1 VKTPLILAAALLLA
15 AAPGAQAA
23 GWKQVTATG
32 GANIDQVGPV
42 RTADGVLHVA
52 WKKDGDLFH
61 TAIGPDGKLRTTSP
75 IVTGWASTSDPALTI
90 VPGGLRAIWGGIR
103 STEATETNQD
113 QNTAFSADGGATWA
127 LQTGSTIP
135 IGAQAYASDTN
146 ATTLPNGTTLET
158 WFGTAGTWVHAGL
171 DPAVPNVNYQAAG
184 YGNDSNLASD
194 ASGAA
199 MLAWFSDNPPG
210 VLVQPVGANG
220 APAGAALTM
229 PGTQVMVG
237 GPELSRTPIVAR
249 PKSGGFYVARGVGY
263 PTSNQVRVWRVGS
276 SSTTLLDTTR
286 NGAETAISTDSK
298 GRVWVAWSDGE
309 FGDEH
314 VLVARSNPAA
324 TRFGAAVDAGAV
336 KGAQSTFT
344 LDISGTSSGA
354 DLLAVFGVDD
364 QPSASTYVTRV
375 LPGLSLA
382 AKRAK
387 HRVTFTVTDAGD
399 PVKGATVKAGGKSG
413 KTDAKGKLVLTLKSK
428 TASRATAT
436 GYEPA
441 TLKAR

>member
-1 VKTPLILAAALLLA
+1 VKTSLLLATALLLA
-15 AAPGAQAA
+15 AAPGAE
-23 GWKQVTATG
+23 VTASG
-32 GANIDQVGPV
+32 GSNIDQVSPV

-52 WKKDGDLFH
+52 WKKDGDIFH
-61 TAIGPDGKLRTTSP
+61 TAIGPDGKLRATSP
-75 IVTGWASTSDPALTI
+75 IATGWASTSDPALTV

-113 QNTAFSADGGATWA
+113 QNTAFSSDGGATWA
-127 LQTGSTIP
+127 LQAGSTIP

-146 ATTLPNGTTLET
+146 ATTLPNGTTYET
-158 WFGTAGTWVHAGL
+158 WFGTNGTWVHAGL
-171 DPAVPNVNYQAAG
+171 DPAVPNFNYQAAG

-210 VLVQPVGANG
+210 VFVQPVGAG
-220 APAGAALTM
+220 GEPGGAAMQM

-286 NGAETAISTDSK
+286 NSAETAISTDSK
-298 GRVWVAWSDGE
+298 GRLWIAWSDGE

-344 LDISGTSSGA
+344 LDISATSSGA
-354 DLLAVFGVDD
+354 DVFAVFGIND

-382 AKRAK
+382 AKRSK
-387 HRVTFTVTDAGD
+387 NQVTFTVTDAGD
-399 PVKGATVKAGGKSG
+399 PVKGASVKAGGKSG
-413 KTDAKGKLVLTLKSK
+413 KTDAKGKVVLALKSK
-428 TASRATAT
+428 TASRATAS
-436 GYEPA
+436 GYEAA
-441 TLKAR
+441 TLKAK

>member
-23 GWKQVTATG
+23 GWKQVTAPG
-32 GANIDQVGPV
+32 GANIDQISPV

-61 TAIGPDGKLRTTSP
+61 TAIGPDGKLRATSS
-75 IVTGWASTSDPALTI
+75 IVTGWASTSDPALTA

-113 QNTAFSADGGATWA
+113 QNTAFSSDGGATWA
-127 LQTGSTIP
+127 LQVGSTVP
-135 IGAQAYASDTN
+135 IGAQAYASDT
-146 ATTLPNGTTLET
+146 AASTAPDGTTYTT

-171 DPAVPNVNYQAAG
+171 DPALPNFNYQAAG

-194 ASGAA
+194 ASGTT

-210 VLVQPVGANG
+210 IFVQPVGPGG
-220 APAGAALTM
+220 APGGGALQM
-229 PGTQVMVG
+229 PGTNVMVG

-263 PTSNQVRVWRVGS
+263 PTSDQVRVWKVGTG
-276 SSTTLLDTTR
+276 STILLDKTR
-286 NGAETAISTDSK
+286 NSAETAISADAK
-298 GRVWVAWSDGE
+298 GRLWVAWSDSE
-309 FGDEH
+309 FGDQH
-314 VLVARSNPAA
+314 VLVARSNLSA
-324 TRFGAAVDAGAV
+324 TQFGAAVDASAV
-336 KGAQSTFT
+336 KNAHSLYT
-344 LDISGTSSGA
+344 LDISGTSSAA
-354 DLLAVFGVDD
+354 DVFGVFGTQDD
-364 QPSASTYVTRV
+364 SSASTFVTRV

-387 HRVTFTVTDAGD
+387 DKVTFTVTDAGD

-413 KTDAKGKLVLTLKSK
+413 KTDSKGRVVLTLKSK
-428 TASRATAT
+428 TASRATAS

-441 TLKAR
+441 SLKAR